1 LNKLKLWRDENPIKN
16 LESLKN
22 SYYKDFDGSVG
33 LPINE
38 ENYLNI
44 KKLILP
50 LGDTYKKDIPKE
62 IGDLTN
68 LNELSIIARNVKN
81 IPNEIFNLPN
91 LKKLDISIDCDY
103 KISSKNLKVLIYN
116 GCKDIMINTLERRIQ
131 YKDTVKD
138 EQILNYLEKNDLY
151 VTSKDFGISKDDLYS
166 ISKHIASTDEE
177 FSKYMKKFLDKK
189 HKFGY
194 EAFIYAIDNNEKEI
208 NDLIN
213 FIELDYEITENHNT
227 YVEDILEVA
236 ISIVEYFPFK
246 SLDILDNINETYP
259 IVGSLPAETLDLSV
273 NIVYSIAKKEGIKK
287 ALEYL
292 SIIEVDHF
300 KLDALEKLV
309 LISSTKD
316 ISDLLMNMIKKLES
330 NIKEE

>member
-1 LNKLKLWRDENPIKN
+1 MNKLKLWRDENPIKN

-103 KISSKNLKVLIYN
+103 KISNKNLKFLIDN
-116 GCKDIMINTLERRIQ
+116 GCKDIMINTLERRLQ
-131 YKDTVKD
+131 NKDTIKD

-151 VTSKDFGISKDDLYS
+151 ITSKDFGISKDDLYY
-166 ISKHIASTDEE
+166 IAKKIASKDDE
-177 FSKYMKKFLDKK
+177 FSKYIKKFLYKK

-213 FIELDYEITENHNT
+213 FIEIDYEITENHNT

-246 SLDILDNINETYP
+246 SLDILDNINETYT
-259 IVGSLPAETLDLSV
+259 IVGSLPAETLDLAV
-273 NIVYSIAKKEGIKK
+273 NIVYNIAKKEDIEK